1 MAYVYS
7 DVKNLGQKEKVG
19 SFQCAALIQH
29 YTSAPIT
36 SAWREGEGVMGNRN
50 LKPGTAIA
58 TFENGRYPNRAHGN
72 HVAFYLGQAPN
83 GIYVIDQWN
92 DPVRKPKISKRYIRA
107 KGRNSS
113 GKYIEPSDNADAFS
127 VIE

>member
-1 MAYVYS
+1 M
-7 DVKNLGQKEKVG
+7 KNPVPLTYLKTRFSSSLE
-19 SFQCAALIQH
+19 
-29 YTSAPIT
+29 
-36 SAWREGEGVMGNRN
+36 NR

-83 GIYVIDQWN
+83 GIYVMDQWN
-92 DPVRKPKISKRYIRA
+92 DPGRKARISRRYIRA
-107 KGRNSS
+107 KGKNKS
-113 GKYIEPSDNADAFS
+113 GKYIKPSDNADAFS